1 MTIDGVSTGKRKCGI
16 NSGRFAAESE
26 RIAKAPDFLIFEPR
40 VYMAFVESGVIHDDV
55 ITFKTV
61 FGAEL
66 SASYVKRR
74 PRAYMGYRK
83 CCENGKVEYL
93 SRRHR
98 VIALPQ
104 SDLEKE

>member
-1 MTIDGVSTGKRKCGI
+1 MRYKQRSVCR
-16 NSGRFAAESE
+16 AESE

-93 SRRHR
+93 RQDAPPGHR
-98 VIALPQ
+98 PA
-104 SDLEKE
+104 SK